1 MIRKALLVIS
11 AVGLLGLAAA
21 CTTSEPPIVRTSGMS
36 PPPPPSAPVELVSRI
51 ADAVSEPVKES
62 RATTGEVEG
71 DPFEVNLE
79 DPGGSG
85 EYGFDPGGLTFN
97 VGDVRATTGE
107 VEGDPFEVNLEDPGG
122 SGEYGFDP
130 GGLTF
135 NVGDVIAFTL
145 TAETEFH
152 TFTVDDLD
160 IDEAVDASGTIRF
173 SFTFDQAGTYELIC
187 IPHGTQGM
195 VATITVR

>member
-21 CTTSEPPIVRTSGMS
+21 CTTSEAPIVRTSGMS

-51 ADAVSEPVKES
+51 AGAVTQPVKES

-71 DPFEVNLE
+71 DPIEVNLE

-85 EYGFDPGGLTFN
+85 KYAYDPG
-97 VGDVRATTGE
+97 D
-107 VEGDPFEVNLEDPGG
+107 
-122 SGEYGFDP
+122 
-130 GGLTF
+130 LTF

-152 TFTVDDLD
+152 TFTVDDLE
-160 IDEAVDASGTIRF
+160 IDEAVDASDSIRF
-173 SFTFDQAGTYELIC
+173 SFTFDQAGTYDLIC
-187 IPHGTQGM
+187 IPHEAQGM

>member
-1 MIRKALLVIS
+1 MIRKALVVIS
-11 AVGLLGLAAA
+11 AVGLLGLIAA
-21 CTTSEPPIVRTSGMS
+21 CTTSEPPIVRTSGIS

-97 VGDVRATTGE
+97 VGDV
-107 VEGDPFEVNLEDPGG
+107 
-122 SGEYGFDP
+122 
-130 GGLTF
+130 
-135 NVGDVIAFTL
+135 IAFAL
-145 TAETEFH
+145 KAETEFH

>member
-1 MIRKALLVIS
+1 MIKKALLVIS
-11 AVGLLGLAAA
+11 AVALLGLAVA
-21 CTTSEPPIVRTSGMS
+21 CATPEPPIVRASGIS
-36 PPPPPSAPVELVSRI
+36 PQPPPSAPVVLVARV
-51 ADAVSEPVKES
+51 AEAVSVPVKES

-85 EYGFDPGGLTFN
+85 KYLFDP
-97 VGDVRATTGE
+97 D
-107 VEGDPFEVNLEDPGG
+107 
-122 SGEYGFDP
+122 
-130 GGLTF
+130 GLTF

-160 IDEAVDASGTIRF
+160 IDEAVDARDSIRF
-173 SFTFDQAGTYELIC
+173 SFTFDQPGTYDLIC
-187 IPHGTQGM
+187 IPHETQGM
-195 VATITVR
+195 VGTITVR

>member
-1 MIRKALLVIS
+1 MTRKALLVIS
-11 AVGLLGLAAA
+11 AVGLLVLATA

-36 PPPPPSAPVELVSRI
+36 PSPPPSAPVELVARV
-51 ADAVSEPVKES
+51 ADAVTEPVKES

-85 EYGFDPGGLTFN
+85 SYAYDP
-97 VGDVRATTGE
+97 VD
-107 VEGDPFEVNLEDPGG
+107 
-122 SGEYGFDP
+122 
-130 GGLTF
+130 LTF

-160 IDEAVDASGTIRF
+160 IDEAVDASDTIRF
-173 SFTFDQAGTYELIC
+173 SFTFDQPGTYELIC
-187 IPHGTQGM
+187 IPHETQGM
-195 VATITVR
+195 VGTITVR